1 MNFPDDLRYSS
12 DHEWVRLEGGT
23 VRIGITDFAQ
33 DTLGGIVFVALPNVG
48 DEVAAG
54 ASFGEVESHK
64 SVSEVYAPVAG
75 TITARNDVVETAPE
89 TINEDP
95 YGAGWLVQIRP
106 VDEPAAADFLD
117 AAAYDA
123 LAGG

>member
-1 MNFPDDLRYSS
+1 MTPAELWYTRE
-12 DHEWVRLEGGT
+12 HEWLAMQDDGT

>member
-1 MNFPDDLRYSS
+1 MND
-12 DHEWVRLEGGT
+12 GT